1 MIEIQSSIRTCELE
15 KYFNF
20 DEDRYKF
27 KDLVTNLFDHKL
39 DELHLISNQ
48 KYDFFSAPG
57 NDSETEHHKKF
68 YDRMREGWPEFMNC
82 YKSFI
87 NNFIAPIIGAKDNIV
102 YQRWPTF
109 RVHLPGNV
117 AVGGWHRDSDYNH
130 PPNEI
135 NFIVAL
141 TPMFESNTT
150 IAEGTPGK
158 LDFRQFTLNPGQTV
172 MFDGNRCM
180 HGNLPNMTGKT
191 RVSFDFRVMLQE
203 NYNESEAKK
212 SLSKGK
218 KFIVGDYYDVQ
229 KLS

>member
-1 MIEIQSSIRTCELE
+1 M
-15 KYFNF
+15 
-20 DEDRYKF
+20 D
-27 KDLVTNLFDHKL
+27 
-39 DELHLISNQ
+39 
-48 KYDFFSAPG
+48 
-57 NDSETEHHKKF
+57 
-68 YDRMREGWPEFMNC
+68 C
-82 YKSFI
+82 YKSFVSG
-87 NNFIAPIIGAKDNIV
+87 FIAPIVGAKNSIV

-158 LDFRQFTLNPGQTV
+158 FDFRQFTLNPGQTV

-203 NYNESEAKK
+203 NYNEAEAKK

-218 KFIVGDYYDVQ
+218 KFIIGDYYDVQ
-229 KLS
+229 KLK